1 MYKRVLR
8 DIHASDSTTCSGFW
22 HKLVLSQMQKLAS
35 TGELAYLGHQ
45 WRRSV
50 ACAGGDLPMQGDIAA
65 RKLIF
70 NVPDV
75 DPARRQRLI
84 DLLDIDLD
92 WHMHCVSDGQRR
104 RVQICMG
111 LLKPFKVL
119 LMDEVCYC
127 SLHAHHNELPFKRI
141 STSICSLDVP
151 PAHHASMLVSCACVP
166 ACLR

>member
-1 MYKRVLR
+1 MLIAGRFMVDPGMVRVIGRSPFHDLVCLR
-8 DIHASDSTTCSGFW
+8 LLKW
-22 HKLVLSQMQKLAS
+22 HTVYAHLSSEMPNLQKLAS

-45 WRRSV
+45 WRRSI
-50 ACAGGDLPMQGDIAA
+50 ACAGGDLPMQGDISA
-65 RKLIF
+65 RTLIF

-75 DPARRQRLI
+75 DPSRRQRLI

-119 LMDEVCYC
+119 LMDEVSSRIVLHRTRYMQKGSA
-127 SLHAHHNELPFKRI
+127 SLA
-141 STSICSLDVP
+141 
-151 PAHHASMLVSCACVP
+151 
-166 ACLR
+166 

>member
-1 MYKRVLR
+1 MTWYVPVPVLPRFLRGDHVQVLR
-8 DIHASDSTTCSGFW
+8 LPLHEVPNSCVPMSSARNGNSLQSGP
-22 HKLVLSQMQKLAS
+22 MQKLAS

-50 ACAGGDLPMQGDIAA
+50 ACAGGDLPMQGDISA
-65 RKLIF
+65 RTLLF

-75 DPARRQRLI
+75 DPSRRQRLI
-84 DLLDIDLD
+84 DLLDIDLE

-119 LMDEVCYC
+119 LMDEVCNLRFLGLC
-127 SLHAHHNELPFKRI
+127 FHTEH
-141 STSICSLDVP
+141 V
-151 PAHHASMLVSCACVP
+151 ASALCI
-166 ACLR
+166 